1 MTLPEYYN
9 GTSWIPVIGTVTSVG
24 ITGSTGLGVTG
35 SPITSAGTINL
46 TLGSELQALSAF
58 ASTGLIARTGSNT
71 YSGRTLT
78 QGTGISITNGDGI
91 SGNPIIGLG
100 TINLTGAVIGSGTNS
115 ISTTLNS
122 TQTMSGTSLGLNW
135 SNSGSFAEYSI
146 NHYLQDST
154 PPPQFVETI
163 QAGTYAANT
172 YRWWNLIFQPGLS
185 STPSGNFQIDFVHN
199 ISGRQTPFRIIRS
212 SSNFTTYINSVLD
225 VSSNQ
230 IVNLANPS
238 LANDAVNKNYAD
250 TSTITPSRISGY
262 PSNSSLFLNGFG
274 SWTAP
279 SFSNLITTSN
289 SIYDLTINNTNT
301 SSTATD
307 LLIQNNGNFG
317 VAFGFNNST
326 NEAYM
331 WGYGTANLKFGTNST
346 KRMQLLNNG
355 TLDLM
360 TNDLITTGNI
370 NAQTGTLKGN
380 NLAAYNSG
388 SILVINPLAMNNNYI
403 TGLANPVNPQ
413 DAATKSYADS
423 VGSGT
428 NKSILHGYNAATY
441 SVNVGVGDHLKFDS
455 FAFARGTAITL
466 DTSSSYN
473 TSTGTASI
481 GRITL
486 AAGKTYKLTG
496 SINNVVSASYNATR
510 WYNSDTNTALGLI
523 SGSPSPIS
531 TTDRAPSAETVAY
544 VFVSSTT
551 RVELRIT
558 WNAFSSV
565 NGTGDAIGTAWF
577 TAEEV

>member
-1 MTLPEYYN
+1 MTLPEYFN

-35 SPITSAGTINL
+35 SPITTNGTINL

-58 ASTGLIARTGSNT
+58 ASTGLMARTGSNSYT
-71 YSGRTLT
+71 GRTLI
-78 QGTGISITNGDGI
+78 GSTGINIVNGDGI
-91 SGNPIIGLG
+91 FGNP
-100 TINLTGAVIGSGTNS
+100 TISVSTIDINTNTTGFLA
-115 ISTTLNS
+115 
-122 TQTMSGTSLGLNW
+122 
-135 SNSGSFAEYSI
+135 I
-146 NHYLQDST
+146 NRL
-154 PPPQFVETI
+154 
-163 QAGTYAANT
+163 AGYAAAPTTTFLKGDGTWSLVDINNNT
-172 YRWWNLIFQPGLS
+172 TG
-185 STPSGNFQIDFVHN
+185 
-199 ISGRQTPFRIIRS
+199 
-212 SSNFTTYINSVLD
+212 
-225 VSSNQ
+225 
-230 IVNLANPS
+230 S
-238 LANDAVNKNYAD
+238 LL
-250 TSTITPSRISGY
+250 PSRISNY
-262 PSNSSLFLNGFG
+262 PSNSSLFLNGLG
-274 SWTAP
+274 SWVAP
-279 SFSNLITTSN
+279 AFSNLITTSAT
-289 SIYDLTINNTNT
+289 SYAITLNNTNA
-301 SSTATD
+301 SATD
-307 LLIQNNGNFG
+307 TGFLIQNNGNYG
-317 VAFGFNNST
+317 VALGFNNST
-326 NEAYM
+326 NEAYA
-331 WGYGTANLKFGTNST
+331 WAYGTANLKFGTANT
-346 KRMQLLNNG
+346 IRMQLLNNG
-355 TLDLM
+355 TLDLL
-360 TNDLITTGNI
+360 TNNLITTGSI

-413 DAATKSYADS
+413 DAATKSYTDS